1 MTTVTAP
8 AAAAAPEAV
17 PAIGADEAAGALAER
32 MFGGVIATM
41 EMLTVHLG
49 WRFGFYER
57 LRTPHTAGEVAAA
70 TGILPRYVR
79 EWCEQQAT
87 AGFLDVDDPAAAPDE
102 RQFVLP
108 PGHAVALLDQDHPAY
123 IGSVAALAGGFGV
136 SFAAVLDAYRDG
148 TGLSFGGY
156 GDEVRIGQGLLNRA
170 GFLGQLAET
179 WVPGLPGVA
188 ELLGRPGAVALDLGC
203 GVGWSTIALARA
215 FPDLTAVG
223 IDSDEASI
231 MDARRNAA
239 GSDLAGRVR
248 FEVARSDS
256 PAAPGSADV
265 VCFFEA
271 LHDMAHPVAAL
282 ASARAALRPGGRVVV
297 LDENVLDAFTP
308 NGPEVERLMYASS
321 VLHCL
326 PVGLSEPDS
335 AGTGTM
341 MRPDVL
347 QRYAAAAGFTSVDE
361 ADVTDGAFRCW
372 VLTP

>member
-8 AAAAAPEAV
+8 AAVAPPEAV

-49 WRFGFYER
+49 WRFGFYEQ
-57 LRTPHTAGEVAAA
+57 LRTPHTAGELAAA

-87 AGFLDVDDPAAAPDE
+87 AGFLDVDDPAVAPDE
-102 RQFVLP
+102 RHFVLP

-123 IGSVAALAGGFGV
+123 IGSVAALAGGIGV

-156 GDEVRIGQGLLNRA
+156 GDEVRIGQGLFNRA

-179 WVPGLPGVA
+179 WVPGMPGVA

-215 FPDLTAVG
+215 FPNLTAVG

-239 GSDLAGRVR
+239 GSDLTGRVR

-271 LHDMAHPVAAL
+271 LHDMAHPVESLAAVR
-282 ASARAALRPGGRVVV
+282 SSLRPGGVVV
-297 LDENVLDAFTP
+297 VVDEAAEEEFAP
-308 NGPEVERLMYASS
+308 GGSEVERILAASS

-326 PVGLSEPDS
+326 PVGRSQPDS
-335 AGTGTM
+335 EATGALFRPATM
-341 MRPDVL
+341 RS
-347 QRYAAAAGFTSVDE
+347 YAARAGYSAVEVAPIEHDL
-361 ADVTDGAFRCW
+361 FRFY

>member
-1 MTTVTAP
+1 VTTVTAP

-17 PAIGADEAAGALAER
+17 AAIGADEAAGALAER

-41 EMLTVHLG
+41 ELLTVHLG

-136 SFAAVLDAYRDG
+136 SFAGVLDAYRDG

-179 WVPGLPGVA
+179 WVPKLPGVA

>member
-8 AAAAAPEAV
+8 AAVAAPEAV
-17 PAIGADEAAGALAER
+17 PATGADEAAGALAER

-57 LRTPHTAGEVAAA
+57 LRTPHTAGELAAA

-87 AGFLDVDDPAAAPDE
+87 AGFLDVDYPSAAPDE
-102 RQFVLP
+102 RRFVLP

-123 IGSVAALAGGFGV
+123 VGSVAALVGGVGRSFGPL
-136 SFAAVLDAYRDG
+136 LDAYRDG

-156 GDEVRIGQGLLNRA
+156 GDEVRIGQGLFNRA

-179 WVPGLPGVA
+179 WVPGMPGVA
-188 ELLGRPGAVALDLGC
+188 ELLGRPGAVAFDLGC

-231 MDARRNAA
+231 MDARRNASS
-239 GSDLAGRVR
+239 SDLAGRVR
-248 FEVARSDS
+248 FEVARSDA

-265 VCFFEA
+265 VFFFEA

-335 AGTGTM
+335 AGTGAM

-347 QRYAAAAGFTSVDE
+347 RGYASAAGFAAVEE

>member
-17 PAIGADEAAGALAER
+17 PATGADEAAGALAER

-57 LRTPHTAGEVAAA
+57 LRTPHTAGELAAA

-87 AGFLDVDDPAAAPDE
+87 AGFLDVDYPSAAPDE
-102 RQFVLP
+102 RRFVLP

-123 IGSVAALAGGFGV
+123 VGSVAALVGGVGRSFGPL
-136 SFAAVLDAYRDG
+136 LDAYRDG

-156 GDEVRIGQGLLNRA
+156 GDEVRIGQGLFNRA

-179 WVPGLPGVA
+179 WVPGMPGVA
-188 ELLGRPGAVALDLGC
+188 ELLGRPGAVAFDLGC

-215 FPDLTAVG
+215 YPDLTAVG

-231 MDARRNAA
+231 MDARRNAVGA
-239 GSDLAGRVR
+239 DLAGRVR
-248 FEVARSDS
+248 FEVARSDA

-265 VCFFEA
+265 VFFFEA

-282 ASARAALRPGGRVVV
+282 ESARAALRPGGRVVV

-335 AGTGTM
+335 AGTGAM

-347 QRYAAAAGFTSVDE
+347 RGYATAAGFAAVEE
-361 ADVTDGAFRCW
+361 ADVTDGAFRCC

>member
-1 MTTVTAP
+1 
-8 AAAAAPEAV
+8 
-17 PAIGADEAAGALAER
+17 
-32 MFGGVIATM
+32 
-41 EMLTVHLG
+41 
-49 WRFGFYER
+49 
-57 LRTPHTAGEVAAA
+57 
-70 TGILPRYVR
+70 VR

-87 AGFLDVDDPAAAPDE
+87 AGFLDVDVPAAAPDE

-108 PGHAVALLDQDHPAY
+108 PGHTLALLDKDHPGY

-136 SFAAVLDAYRDG
+136 SFAGVLDAYRDG

>member
-1 MTTVTAP
+1 M
-8 AAAAAPEAV
+8 
-17 PAIGADEAAGALAER
+17 
-32 MFGGVIATM
+32 
-41 EMLTVHLG
+41 
-49 WRFGFYER
+49 
-57 LRTPHTAGEVAAA
+57 
-70 TGILPRYVR
+70 
-79 EWCEQQAT
+79 
-87 AGFLDVDDPAAAPDE
+87 
-102 RQFVLP
+102 
-108 PGHAVALLDQDHPAY
+108 
-123 IGSVAALAGGFGV
+123 
-136 SFAAVLDAYRDG
+136 LDAYRNG

-156 GDEVRIGQGLLNRA
+156 GDEVRIGQGLFNRA

-179 WVPGLPGVA
+179 WVPGMPGVA

-256 PAAPGSADV
+256 PAVPGSADV

-347 QRYAAAAGFTSVDE
+347 RGYAAAAGFTSVDE

>member
-8 AAAAAPEAV
+8 AAAAPPEAV

-57 LRTPHTAGEVAAA
+57 LRTPHTAGELAAA

-136 SFAAVLDAYRDG
+136 SFAGVLDAYRDG

>member
-17 PAIGADEAAGALAER
+17 AAIGADEAAGALAER

-57 LRTPHTAGEVAAA
+57 LRTPHTAGELAAA

-136 SFAAVLDAYRDG
+136 SFAGVLDAYRDG